1 MRMMRRRSYGNGS
14 DPLVT
19 YGLDA
24 NNELNYLVDE
34 YELRL
39 VWF

>member
-1 MRMMRRRSYGNGS
+1 MMMMRRRSYGNGS

-24 NNELNYLVDE
+24 SNELSYPVDE
-34 YELRL
+34 
-39 VWF
+39 